1 MDLGLTGKVAVVT
14 GASAGI
20 GRAVVAALT
29 AEGASVVLNARGGE
43 ALEATARELA
53 RAGARV
59 APVASDLT
67 TAEGVQKLR
76 DEALATFG
84 TIHVLVNNVG
94 GPGRFS
100 PFMELGDDE
109 WVEALN
115 LNLLSAVRTTR
126 AFLPAMQR
134 QRWGRIINIA
144 SEAGVQPDPEKPHYN
159 ASKAAL
165 LNLTKSLSK
174 AFAADGILVNAVSPA
189 FVMTPAVHGMIEKAS
204 REAGRGFDEEVAAF
218 LAEKRPHIELKRPG
232 EPQEVAAVVA
242 FLASERA
249 SFITGAN
256 FRVDGGSVASI

>member
-1 MDLGLTGKVAVVT
+1 MDLGLAGKVAVVT

-20 GRAVVAALT
+20 GKASAAALT
-29 AEGASVVLNARGGE
+29 AEGASVVLNAREGE
-43 ALEATARELA
+43 ALEATARELS

-59 APVASDLT
+59 VPVASDLT
-67 TAEGVQKLR
+67 TAEGV
-76 DEALATFG
+76 
-84 TIHVLVNNVG
+84 NNVG
-94 GPGRFS
+94 GPGRFA

-109 WVEALN
+109 WVEVLN

-144 SEAGVQPDPEKPHYN
+144 SESGVQPDPEKPHYN

-218 LAEKRPHIELKRPG
+218 LAKKRPHIEVKRPG

-249 SFITGAN
+249 SFINGAN

>member
-1 MDLGLTGKVAVVT
+1 MDLGLTDKIAVVT

-20 GRAVVAALT
+20 GKAITAALA
-29 AEGASVVLNARGGE
+29 AEGASVVLCARDGGTLG
-43 ALEATARELA
+43 AAARELA
-53 RAGARV
+53 KNGARLL
-59 APVASDLT
+59 PVASDLT
-67 TAEGVQKLR
+67 SLEGVEKLR
-76 DEALATFG
+76 REALAAFG

-94 GPGRFS
+94 GPGRFA
-100 PFMELGDDE
+100 PFMDLSHEE
-109 WVEALN
+109 WVEVLN

-144 SEAGVQPDPEKPHYN
+144 SESGVQPDPEKPHYN

-189 FVMTPAVHGMIEKAS
+189 FVMTPAVHGMIEKAA
-204 REAGRGFDEEVAAF
+204 REAGRGFDEEVATF

-232 EPQEVAAVVA
+232 EPHEVGAVVA

-249 SFITGAN
+249 SFINGAN